1 MKKVNVLLALGL
13 TLAVALTGCSS
24 SSDTG
29 GSSGGKLTVLAAS
42 SLTGTFQTLATTFE
56 KQHPGVKVV
65 FSFDSSATLA
75 EQVNQG
81 APADVLATADTK
93 TMQTVVDAK
102 MTDGSPK
109 LFATNVLVL
118 AVPKAN
124 PAGITSFGDLNKPS
138 VSWIMCVTTA
148 PCGSLAQTEL
158 AADHITTK
166 PKSQEIDVKT
176 VLAKIDNGDVDAGL
190 VYATDAKADAA
201 HVTPLPIPNTAKF
214 INDYPI
220 VALKDSKQATLAHDW
235 VNLVL
240 SSQGQQVLKAAGFGA
255 P

>member
-1 MKKVNVLLALGL
+1 MKKVPLV
-13 TLAVALTGCSS
+13 LAVAVALAVAGCSS
-24 SSDTG
+24 GSKGNDTSG
-29 GSSGGKLTVLAAS
+29 GGKLTVLAAS

-102 MTDGSPK
+102 SNDGAPQ

-118 AVPKAN
+118 ALPKAN

-138 VSWIMCVTTA
+138 VGWIMCVTTA

-158 AADHITTK
+158 AANHITTK
-166 PKSQEIDVKT
+166 PESQEVDVKS
-176 VLAKIDNGDVDAGL
+176 VLAKIDSGDVDAGL
-190 VYATDAKADAA
+190 VYATDAKADASN
-201 HVTPLPIPNTAKF
+201 VTPLPIPHTAQFVNK
-214 INDYPI
+214 YPI
-220 VALKDSKQATLAHDW
+220 VALNSSKESALAHDW
-235 VNLVL
+235 VTLVL
-240 SSQGQQVLKAAGFGA
+240 SSKGQQVLEAAGFGT